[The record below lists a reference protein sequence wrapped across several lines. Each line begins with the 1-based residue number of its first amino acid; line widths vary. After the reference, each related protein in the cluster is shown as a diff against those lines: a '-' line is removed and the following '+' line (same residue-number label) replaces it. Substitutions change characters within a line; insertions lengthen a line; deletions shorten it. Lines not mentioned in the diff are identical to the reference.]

1 MPNLAYCCQSSI
13 IKKGKNFDPVTQENK
28 AINIKLAASQ
38 ISGIIINPG
47 ETFSFWKTVGTVNK
61 NKGYKEGRVLRGNKM
76 ITGVGGGLCNLA
88 NTINY
93 LILHSPLDITEFHT
107 HSDALAN
114 DISHRKPMAN
124 GTSVSYNYIDYRFKN
139 NTNQKMQIKL
149 WCNKQE
155 LRGELRSE
163 QPLPH
168 EYKIIEKKSSFQ
180 KKENNK
186 YYKISQIYQITV
198 DKKTNRTI
206 NNKLIWN
213 NHSEVMFDPNEIP
226 NELITD

>member
-1 MPNLAYCCQSSI
+1 
-13 IKKGKNFDPVTQENK
+13 
-28 AINIKLAASQ
+28 
-38 ISGIIINPG
+38 
-47 ETFSFWKTVGTVNK
+47 
-61 NKGYKEGRVLRGNKM
+61 
-76 ITGVGGGLCNLA
+76 
-88 NTINY
+88 
-93 LILHSPLDITEFHT
+93 
-107 HSDALAN
+107 
-114 DISHRKPMAN
+114 
-124 GTSVSYNYIDYRFKN
+124 
-139 NTNQKMQIKL
+139 MQIKL

-155 LRGELRSE
+155 LHGELRSE

-226 NELITD
+226 NKLITD